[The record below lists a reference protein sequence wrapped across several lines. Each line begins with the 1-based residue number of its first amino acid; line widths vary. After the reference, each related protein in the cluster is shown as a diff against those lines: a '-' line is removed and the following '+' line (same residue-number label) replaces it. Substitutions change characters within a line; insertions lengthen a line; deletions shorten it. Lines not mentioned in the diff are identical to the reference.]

1 VEGKSAILEMRFAHG
16 NIDRLSALAAE
27 LVAAKV
33 EVIMAAGDTAV
44 RAARSATNTI
54 PIVMAFA
61 SFPIDHGLV
70 KSLARPGGNITGVT
84 VAPDPAVDA
93 KRLEL
98 LREVVPRAKTMG
110 LLQIAGA
117 AEGESVAVERAARDL
132 GIRLVIVNARP
143 GDYEAA
149 FATMNRERVEAL
161 FIGRGPVLF
170 LARRTLIE
178 LAARHRLPAIWEA
191 RIMVEDGG
199 LPSYGPSFADLYRRV
214 ASVVDRILKG
224 ANPAEIPVELPTKFE
239 FVINMKTAKAL
250 GLTIPPSLVFRA
262 EHVIE

>member
-1 VEGKSAILEMRFAHG
+1 MPTTMRAKVRTLIAVALILVAAQGAAVAQPDKVRRIGYLHIADGTFALPYLKPALAELGYVEGKSAILEMRFAHG

-149 FATMNRERVEAL
+149 FATMNREHVEAL
-161 FIGRGPVLF
+161 FIGRGPVLSWRDERSSSS
-170 LARRTLIE
+170 RR
-178 LAARHRLPAIWEA
+178 AI
-191 RIMVEDGG
+191 G
-199 LPSYGPSFADLYRRV
+199 F
-214 ASVVDRILKG
+214 
-224 ANPAEIPVELPTKFE
+224 
-239 FVINMKTAKAL
+239 
-250 GLTIPPSLVFRA
+250 PPSGKPGSWWRMVSSLV
-262 EHVIE
+262 